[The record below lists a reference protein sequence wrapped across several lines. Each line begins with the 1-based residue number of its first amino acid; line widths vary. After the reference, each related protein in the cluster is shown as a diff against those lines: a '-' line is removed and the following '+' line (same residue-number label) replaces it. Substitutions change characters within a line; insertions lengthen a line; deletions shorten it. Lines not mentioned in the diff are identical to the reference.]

1 MLHNSHIHLLHETLL
16 KNKMTKL
23 YFFRALVAFV
33 TSLVGIFVPVYLYH
47 NNFSIIL
54 ILLYAIGISSTYII
68 TAPLVISII
77 NKIGLKYTLLLSTP
91 FYIIYLISLQ
101 YITQNML
108 FFHIL
113 WLSQGI
119 YMSLFW
125 ISFKAEVIMNSS
137 RENRTK
143 QIGTL
148 QTIVVLLTAVAPI
161 IGGVFLE
168 YVSYWN
174 LLIIGT
180 FLLILSNVPLMI
192 SEDIKLL
199 KIKFKHSDYIDL
211 IRKKTNKQSK
221 ISHVAEGVEL
231 LLSTFIWPIIIFVFV
246 KENFA
251 VLGLLYTI
259 ISLITV
265 VALFKVKKYIDKIS
279 KKKVLEKASKMLSIS
294 WYLRAILTIFG
305 SVFLFLI
312 ETFANLITNIVTI
325 TLTSIFY
332 NNTNSQNFMRA
343 LLTRTIYMHGTKII
357 LSIILIIILL
367 MIEENFSNLTIILF
381 IGMVSSIG
389 LNSIVENEIY

>member
-1 MLHNSHIHLLHETLL
+1 
-16 KNKMTKL
+16 MTKL